1 MEASD
6 GAAEKPDDT
15 WLLKPP
21 APDDAGAETQGSF
34 HFQHECTARA
44 CIPMIVRRGVI
55 AVVCEEHEDFVT
67 FYEAAPPELVSV
79 KHRDGSRGPWTFAAL
94 CTDGGVEH
102 LFTRWLSTGKRAGCR
117 VMTNGSLKTG
127 TGQAR
132 PLADAC
138 HSRDADRIEPWVTKV
153 AKQLEAESE
162 DIREFLMVLSIEAGL
177 PGKDHLGSV
186 NITELVVP
194 ACETLKLDPSL
205 AQGCY
210 QRIVA
215 AIARA
220 NRDAVGDPIDLLEVV
235 GDPNRLDE
243 EATHDRRLRRRRL
256 DRDLIASLIFPPVT
270 SVAQLELGAD
280 NLDAPAASRLRQK
293 LEAGGLGPT
302 VVDTAVELRASW
314 YGFESSRR
322 NDLPGGDPFFDD
334 LRLRVRELAGLS
346 ESRVADPRHQYGP
359 ELHLDLRKTVST
371 QALPPVMRFPIDD
384 QLLQGL
390 IFQLT
395 DECKVWWSPKFEL
408 RPT

>member
-1 MEASD
+1 
-6 GAAEKPDDT
+6 
-15 WLLKPP
+15 
-21 APDDAGAETQGSF
+21 
-34 HFQHECTARA
+34 
-44 CIPMIVRRGVI
+44 
-55 AVVCEEHEDFVT
+55 
-67 FYEAAPPELVSV
+67 
-79 KHRDGSRGPWTFAAL
+79 
-94 CTDGGVEH
+94 
-102 LFTRWLSTGKRAGCR
+102 
-117 VMTNGSLKTG
+117 MTNGSLKTG

-177 PGKDHLGSV
+177 PGKDHLGWV
-186 NITELVVP
+186 DITELVVP

-270 SVAQLELGAD
+270 SVAQLGLGAD

-346 ESRVADPRHQYGP
+346 ESRVADPRHQYRARAASGP
-359 ELHLDLRKTVST
+359 AQDCQHASVATCDAVSHRRSAPSRPHLPTDG
-371 QALPPVMRFPIDD
+371 Q
-384 QLLQGL
+384 LQGL
-390 IFQLT
+390 VVTKVRAKADVTTLAGPLDPLDYHVARVLLLVAAFSGGASDSLDGLT
-395 DECKVWWSPKFEL
+395 KLAKLDFLLRYPVYLEKTFDERGKPLAPSL
-408 RPT
+408 RPTREERQALESAMIRYKYGPCGGRTTRSSGS